1 MTWRLMSDFPEKT
14 GRYCVGHR
22 GHIFSDAYFAAADA
36 NPLGSGY
43 RPQLPQF
50 GPTHWLDDEYE
61 MEGDLENRFELK
73 GKHMKENYSDGWR
86 AGQHFLRKTLI
97 CHLKKFKLKRAYRE
111 LFR

>member
-1 MTWRLMSDFPEKT
+1 
-14 GRYCVGHR
+14 
-22 GHIFSDAYFAAADA
+22 
-36 NPLGSGY
+36 
-43 RPQLPQF
+43 
-50 GPTHWLDDEYE
+50 